1 MMVVIVIIMVNVMI
15 MRAMKIIAITMK
27 MIIYNRNDI
36 EVVSNVRS
44 SVVDNKKNNMM
55 ILIIMYFQ

>member
-1 MMVVIVIIMVNVMI
+1 MVVIVIIMVNVMI